1 VKLSTVFIDTE
12 TTGLDPIDSA
22 PFEVAMMV
30 YHGGE
35 LLIERVFNLNP
46 LSEEVIIH
54 EDALKVNGATEEQIR
69 SYPPAEEV
77 IPQISDFL
85 SAYCPPEKMVF
96 GGYNASFDY
105 GQMGGIM
112 FRHRSMI
119 GDYFTGQLIDVL
131 ELVRK
136 AKAQGLI
143 KATRDNKLS
152 TITEALGIKHDE
164 AHTAL
169 SDIRATRKPYEYIY
183 SLWRNTI

>member
-1 VKLSTVFIDTE
+1 MTIVFTDVE

-30 YHGGE
+30 YRGGE

-46 LSEEVIIH
+46 LSEEVIFH
-54 EDALKVNGATEEQIR
+54 EDAFRVHGVLEETIKT
-69 SYPPAEEV
+69 YPPASEV
-77 IPQISDFL
+77 IPQISEFL

-119 GDYFTGQLIDVL
+119 NDYFTGQLIDVL

-169 SDIRATRKPYEYIY
+169 SDIRATRKLYEYIY
-183 SLWRNTI
+183 SLWRKAK